1 MTPPEVRLLY
11 QHALRHAEM
20 NSHRPQIV
28 TFIFKPEMKIKL
40 IGEGVELKNIGKQV
54 IQ

>member
-1 MTPPEVRLLY
+1 MLRSTPIVLRL
-11 QHALRHAEM
+11 
-20 NSHRPQIV
+20 V

-40 IGEGVELKNIGKQV
+40 IGEGVELKNVGKQV